1 MLRCYYVGIVLCESG
16 IEVLSIRGFCVER
29 LGPLMKLYNG
39 GDKVAFVKKN
49 DL

>member
-1 MLRCYYVGIVLCESG
+1 MVPSYCVVIVLFE
-16 IEVLSIRGFCVER
+16 IDKEVLSIRGFCVER

-39 GDKVAFVKKN
+39 GDKVAFMKKK